1 MAALPPGGAQICHKG
16 ALLECQLRGPML
28 LRKQCLPKVLNE
40 RATRAMGRWR
50 LSVCV
55 WWEAKFNL
63 FDCIVEYSEN
73 MLVLRGKAGMSERS
87 ERLVGG
93 QIQPFFNYNPAKGG

>member
-28 LRKQCLPKVLNE
+28 LRKQCLPKALNE

-50 LSVCV
+50 LSAC
-55 WWEAKFNL
+55 E
-63 FDCIVEYSEN
+63 
-73 MLVLRGKAGMSERS
+73 LRERS
-87 ERLVGG
+87 EQFICERSE
-93 QIQPFFNYNPAKGG
+93 PS

>member
-28 LRKQCLPKVLNE
+28 LRKQCLPKALNE

-50 LSVCV
+50 LSACVCV
-55 WWEAKFNL
+55 
-63 FDCIVEYSEN
+63 CG
-73 MLVLRGKAGMSERS
+73 GKPNSTFLTLLLNTSR
-87 ERLVGG
+87 
-93 QIQPFFNYNPAKGG
+93 ICWY

>member
-1 MAALPPGGAQICHKG
+1 MGRWRLSACVI
-16 ALLECQLRGPML
+16 
-28 LRKQCLPKVLNE
+28 LRKQCLPKALNE

-50 LSVCV
+50 LSACV

-93 QIQPFFNYNPAKGG
+93 QIQPFFNGNPANGGDPPLVAL

>member
-1 MAALPPGGAQICHKG
+1 MSEQRERWADGAC
-16 ALLECQLRGPML
+16 LR
-28 LRKQCLPKVLNE
+28 
-40 RATRAMGRWR
+40 
-50 LSVCV
+50 VCV

-73 MLVLRGKAGMSERS
+73 MLGLRGKAGMSERS

-93 QIQPFFNYNPAKGG
+93 QIQPFFNGNPANGG